1 MRMLC
6 ACPVLGIP
14 SSPMTSV
21 PCELR
26 KAWNDENQW
35 PLWSLLA
42 MLCDSDTWAIL
53 HTEAPFSLAERR
65 LCRRIEESWAEPFS
79 NVSFSFSSFQA
90 YNFHLQTTQKACGFW
105 CSAWS
110 KLFLKSN
117 FWFSLVNT
125 QNGHKKEPFCT
136 KGEQL
141 HNCTIAVQCWS
152 VICTNWRGEQAEHT
166 ADFQVAVVLWHQ
178 SQHRESLIF
187 VLFELN
193 HIPHFSMCARHSAE
207 WDCML
212 QRTTNCLVILSVTH
226 GREWNTHPLSTRI
239 GLVKTSFFVA
249 AMLHLVCHIMFNWH
263 KQLKCNDVGCM
274 HMHSCERCHSCHDSQ
289 LQKKPLKTCI
299 CVKGC
304 KQHHVNDTIWKT
316 MFFFCSWFDESFWVL
331 SHMMT
336 LTVLDNFQWTCCN
349 RVVPSR
355 GCWSRD
361 MWSSDFWRTPPCV
374 KFWSTSHRFC

>member
-178 SQHRESLIF
+178 SQHRKSLIF

-207 WDCML
+207 HHVQLTQTIEMQWCGLHAHAFLWAMSQLSWFSVAKKTIEDMHLCQRLQTTPCEWHNLKNNVFFLFLVWWAILSSFSHDDFDCFGQLSMNML
-212 QRTTNCLVILSVTH
+212 QSSCSESRMLVPWHVIFRFLKDTPLRQILEHITPLLLKKHITT
-226 GREWNTHPLSTRI
+226 W
-239 GLVKTSFFVA
+239 K
-249 AMLHLVCHIMFNWH
+249 HIANVSM
-263 KQLKCNDVGCM
+263 D
-274 HMHSCERCHSCHDSQ
+274 
-289 LQKKPLKTCI
+289 
-299 CVKGC
+299 
-304 KQHHVNDTIWKT
+304 
-316 MFFFCSWFDESFWVL
+316 
-331 SHMMT
+331 
-336 LTVLDNFQWTCCN
+336 
-349 RVVPSR
+349 
-355 GCWSRD
+355 
-361 MWSSDFWRTPPCV
+361 
-374 KFWSTSHRFC
+374 